1 MLINCVAFSS
11 FHIEVISDINCG
23 RDKKRLILESGQLG
37 FNLESNTY
45 RNTDKPAAARLA
57 STLILSALDATATL
71 RPEFLHC
78 VDKAHS
84 AF

>member
-1 MLINCVAFSS
+1 VGGI
-11 FHIEVISDINCG
+11 
-23 RDKKRLILESGQLG
+23 KKRLILESGHLG

-45 RNTDKPAAARLA
+45 RDTGKPAAARLA

-78 VDKAHS
+78 VDKAHR